1 MNYESTFIVSPELP
15 TDKVEEL
22 TAKVVKTIEAA
33 KGIVK
38 TVQQLGKKKLA
49 YPINKFREGIYIF
62 VELNGEGA
70 MIGSLESFF
79 KFNDSVIRFLTVK
92 VEKKKVVAKPTKK
105 PEQSVQEVVT
115 EVKNDATK

>member
-15 TDKVEEL
+15 TDRVEEL

-33 KGIVK
+33 KGTIK

-49 YPINKFREGIYIF
+49 YPINKFREGSY
-62 VELNGEGA
+62 VYMELSGEGSMVA
-70 MIGSLESFF
+70 SLESFF
-79 KFNDSVIRFLTVK
+79 KFNDSVIRFLTVQ
-92 VEKKKVVAKPTKK
+92 VEKKKVLAKPTAN
-105 PEQSVQEVVT
+105 PEQSAENPMM